1 MYIFDTSSLKQLF
14 KFYPKRFPSLWQ
26 KFGNLM
32 DSKKIISVKEVLNEI
47 ENYGDND
54 ELKNWAKENK
64 AFFQIPTSDEA
75 LFISKIYQVKHFQQG
90 LESKKLLKGGSF
102 ADPFLVAKA
111 KITDATL
118 ITEEKF
124 KPNGTKIPNIC
135 KHFEIKCKDLE
146 EFMEQEHWS
155 F

>member
-1 MYIFDTSSLKQLF
+1 
-14 KFYPKRFPSLWQ
+14 
-26 KFGNLM
+26 
-32 DSKKIISVKEVLNEI
+32 
-47 ENYGDND
+47 
-54 ELKNWAKENK
+54 
-64 AFFQIPTSDEA
+64 
-75 LFISKIYQVKHFQQG
+75 
-90 LESKKLLKGGSF
+90 
-102 ADPFLVAKA
+102 LVAKA

>member
-54 ELKNWAKENK
+54 ELKIGQKK
-64 AFFQIPTSDEA
+64 TKHSFKFQLLMKLFLFLKFIRSNIFSKGLKVKNSLRVVLLPIPS
-75 LFISKIYQVKHFQQG
+75 
-90 LESKKLLKGGSF
+90 
-102 ADPFLVAKA
+102 
-111 KITDATL
+111 
-118 ITEEKF
+118 
-124 KPNGTKIPNIC
+124 
-135 KHFEIKCKDLE
+135 
-146 EFMEQEHWS
+146 W
-155 F
+155 